1 MPILIDNSIFQ
12 QSYIEDCEV
21 YCCNPY
27 SIIS

>member
-1 MPILIDNSIFQ
+1 MFQ